1 MRGSQF
7 EDMHV
12 TLAVAKQKEFELHK
26 KKLKNIRPNIK
37 ADETLHQ
44 YQELN
49 QSFLTKKKLRDTFK
63 NKSIDD

>member
-12 TLAVAKQKEFELHK
+12 TMAVAKQKEFELHK
-26 KKLKNIRPNIK
+26 KKLKNIKPNIK
-37 ADETLHQ
+37 ADESLNH

-49 QSFLTKKKLRDTFK
+49 
-63 NKSIDD
+63 